1 MNTFSYRQKINPGRD
16 LKLLSQDWVFVK
28 KQQKTEFNSQNNSL
42 GISQK
47 TDHHGSIHQNSFSEL
62 RVQERSTVIPF
73 LNGQQ
78 TFYTGIRDYS
88 NENIKSQRN
97 GQNQSIDNFNLTQI
111 MSLSL
116 NKQNRSGFN
125 NNSIISQGT
134 GGFNS
139 IQLKS
144 PYKRTIKSSRESTDK
159 CSVMNSIN
167 KFQLKDSKLIKK
179 PLKKLNQTV
188 DICQIDSSSN
198 YDFMDTANMLS
209 SMHYVP
215 QQTSDSTA
223 QGYSTDKKN
232 QRRSSLF
239 KNSKRKSKLNNNLSA
254 SFILTSNVSHDSKQQ
269 ARNTQKTKDNCEKEQ
284 QNEVQKWTEQTAIF
298 PNEKQ
303 TLENEML
310 PQTTREKSEVQAII
324 DGLFQEIEE
333 RDKDKSLE
341 LEIMEKY
348 KKQKNERLAKSSQD
362 AKIQRI
368 NNTNI
373 VLSYSR
379 GKDIQSNANGFQM
392 SKYLY
397 NQKYG
402 HYKCIPQSYNT
413 ELIPTQD
420 QLIAQQLNKP
430 DYTVQELKDI
440 PFKSI
445 YNPEIDENKKYLS
458 AVRVSEREQHQLK
471 VPASKLMREVLKKY
485 DTDKNFVVQNV
496 EQQDNQNI
504 IQEVYGDF
512 LQNPAKRL
520 NISKIKENQLIQNNL
535 YDSRYV
541 KPFVIEEEN
550 TSEGNRY
557 TNNSHNTECLSP
569 RKKEISNFA
578 KTAAKQQE
586 THRSQSPESNQQYQ
600 NTPRAICGI
609 NSPLTQRN
617 RNNITNY
624 NTSNNT
630 YNFSNFVQPQKSIFS
645 PQSSIQM
652 QQSPEGRITPLRF
665 KRNPF
670 DINVQSP
677 QAPLSRPLPKKKKI
691 QVKTNINE
699 VGKINE
705 ARISSP
711 FVKVSN
717 CERGMKQNA
726 STDRQKFYD
735 SWYSPPNLRQ
745 QNLDRHLQKYVN
757 NEQYQKK
764 LVQQYI
770 LLKSNANPEPI
781 PISQTQTKKSQNSS
795 IKN

>member
-1 MNTFSYRQKINPGRD
+1 MDSA
-16 LKLLSQDWVFVK
+16 
-28 KQQKTEFNSQNNSL
+28 
-42 GISQK
+42 
-47 TDHHGSIHQNSFSEL
+47 
-62 RVQERSTVIPF
+62 
-73 LNGQQ
+73 
-78 TFYTGIRDYS
+78 
-88 NENIKSQRN
+88 NI
-97 GQNQSIDNFNLTQI
+97 
-111 MSLSL
+111 
-116 NKQNRSGFN
+116 
-125 NNSIISQGT
+125 
-134 GGFNS
+134 
-139 IQLKS
+139 
-144 PYKRTIKSSRESTDK
+144 
-159 CSVMNSIN
+159 
-167 KFQLKDSKLIKK
+167 
-179 PLKKLNQTV
+179 
-188 DICQIDSSSN
+188 
-198 YDFMDTANMLS
+198 LS
-209 SMHYVP
+209 SMHFFP

-232 QRRSSLF
+232 HRRSSLF

-254 SFILTSNVSHDSKQQ
+254 SFILTSNVSHDSKLQ
-269 ARNTQKTKDNCEKEQ
+269 ARNTQKTKENCEKEQ
-284 QNEVQKWTEQTAIF
+284 SEIQKWTEKTAIF
-298 PNEKQ
+298 ANEKQ

-310 PQTTREKSEVQAII
+310 PQTTRGNSEVQAII

-341 LEIMEKY
+341 LEIIEKY

-362 AKIQRI
+362 AKLQRI

-413 ELIPTQD
+413 EMIPTQD

-445 YNPEIDENKKYLS
+445 YNPEIDESKKYLS
-458 AVRVSEREQHQLK
+458 AVRISEREQYQLK

-485 DTDKNFVVQNV
+485 DKDQNFVVQNV

-504 IQEVYGDF
+504 IQEVYRDF

-550 TSEGNRY
+550 TSEANRY
-557 TNNSHNTECLSP
+557 TNNSHNTEVLSP
-569 RKKEISNFA
+569 RKKEILNFVKA
-578 KTAAKQQE
+578 TKQQE
-586 THRSQSPESNQQYQ
+586 SHRSQSPESNQQWQ
-600 NTPRAICGI
+600 
-609 NSPLTQRN
+609 NSPRTANHLNSPITQRN
-617 RNNITNY
+617 RNNISNY
-624 NTSNNT
+624 NTSNNS
-630 YNFSNFVQPQKSIFS
+630 YNFTNFVQPQKSIFS
-645 PQSSIQM
+645 PQSSIQVK
-652 QQSPEGRITPLRF
+652 QSPEGRVTPPRF
-665 KRNPF
+665 KRSPF
-670 DINVQSP
+670 DVSIQSP
-677 QAPLSRPLPKKKKI
+677 QAPLIRPLPKKKKI
-691 QVKTNINE
+691 QVKQNINE

-711 FVKVSN
+711 FVKVSE

-770 LLKSNANPEPI
+770 LLKSNGNPEPI
-781 PISQTQTKKSQNSS
+781 LQIQTKRSQYSS
-795 IKN
+795 TKN

>member
-28 KQQKTEFNSQNNSL
+28 KQQKTEFHSQNNSL

-47 TDHHGSIHQNSFSEL
+47 TDHPVSIHQNSFSEL
-62 RVQERSTVIPF
+62 RFQERSTVIPF

-97 GQNQSIDNFNLTQI
+97 GQNQSIENFNLTQI

-116 NKQNRSGFN
+116 NKQNRSGVN

-159 CSVMNSIN
+159 CSVINSIN
-167 KFQLKDSKLIKK
+167 KFQMKDNKPKK
-179 PLKKLNQTV
+179 ILKKLNQTV
-188 DICQIDSSSN
+188 DIGQIDSN
-198 YDFMDTANMLS
+198 YDSMDFANNMLS
-209 SMHYVP
+209 SMHFIP

-269 ARNTQKTKDNCEKEQ
+269 ARNTQKTKDHCEKEQ
-284 QNEVQKWTEQTAIF
+284 NEIQKWTEQTAIF
-298 PNEKQ
+298 VNEKQ
-303 TLENEML
+303 TLENEKL
-310 PQTTREKSEVQAII
+310 PQTTMEKSEVQAII

-348 KKQKNERLAKSSQD
+348 KKQKNERLAKSQQD

-445 YNPEIDENKKYLS
+445 YNPEIDESKKYLS
-458 AVRVSEREQHQLK
+458 AVRISEREQYQLK

-485 DTDKNFVVQNV
+485 DKDKNFVVQNV

-557 TNNSHNTECLSP
+557 TNNSHNTEVLSP

-578 KTAAKQQE
+578 KAAKQQE
-586 THRSQSPESNQQYQ
+586 SQRSQSPPESNQQCQ
-600 NTPRAICGI
+600 NIPRIVSGL
-609 NSPLTQRN
+609 NSPITQRN

-624 NTSNNT
+624 NTSNNS

-645 PQSSIQM
+645 PQSSIQV

-670 DINVQSP
+670 DVSIQSP

-711 FVKVSN
+711 FVKVSD

-745 QNLDRHLQKYVN
+745 QNLDRHLQKYIN

-770 LLKSNANPEPI
+770 LLKSNGNTDPI
-781 PISQTQTKKSQNSS
+781 QQTQPKKSLNQP